1 MNFKKI
7 IAAGVAALSLV
18 SFAACGSSN
27 GGSGSQTDMTYDKI
41 ELGKTGKDIT
51 ASIKFYNGRTDMSL
65 DSYPGKNW
73 KSYIADFNKL
83 YPNIKVTA
91 QSDSNYADNA
101 LTRLQG
107 GDWGDIMMI
116 PSVDKSEL
124 SNYFISYGSLD
135 TMKKQVKLASEKAY
149 DGKSY
154 GVATDGQTSGVV
166 YNKAV
171 FKKAGITELPT
182 TPDEFIKDLK
192 LIKSKTDAIP
202 LYTNYAAGFTM
213 GAWDAYIGTTATGDN
228 TYMNQKLVH
237 TKAPFKGPG
246 DGTHA
251 YNVYKV
257 LYDAVADGLTED
269 DYSTTD
275 WESSKTMINSG
286 KIATMVLGAWAVTQ
300 MQQAGDH
307 GDDIGYMPFPISIKG
322 KQYASMGGNYS
333 MGINKKSSKENQEA
347 AMIFVK
353 WLTEKSGYA
362 KNEGGIP
369 IKYGDES
376 LPSVYENFKNVTM
389 EADVDCLKGE
399 EDLFADVN
407 SDSELGINSNG
418 NKRVQAIVEHAAN
431 KDKSFDSIMSDWNK
445 AWYKA
450 MQDDDAEAKY

>member
-27 GGSGSQTDMTYDKI
+27 GSSGGQTDMTYDKI
-41 ELGKTGKDIT
+41 ELGKTGKDIKT
-51 ASIKFYNGRTDMSL
+51 SIKFYNGRTDMSL

-135 TMKKQVKLASEKAY
+135 TMKKQVKLASEKSY

-171 FKKAGITELPT
+171 FKKAGITTLPT

-237 TKAPFKGPG
+237 TKAPFKDPG

-286 KIATMVLGAWAVTQ
+286 KIGTMVLGAWAVTQ

-376 LPSVYENFKNVTM
+376 LPSIYEDFKNVTM
-389 EADVDCLKGE
+389 EADADCLKGE
-399 EDLFADVN
+399 EDLFTDVN

-431 KDKSFDSIMSDWNK
+431 KDKSFDSIMSEWNK

>member
-1 MNFKKI
+1 MNLKKI
-7 IAAGVAALSLV
+7 VAAGIAAVCAV
-18 SFAACGSSN
+18 SMAACGGSNSS
-27 GGSGSQTDMTYDKI
+27 SGQTDMTYDKI
-41 ELGKTGKDIT
+41 ELGKTGKDIK
-51 ASIKFYNGRTDMSL
+51 ASIKFYNGRTDMGL

-73 KSYIADFNKL
+73 KSYVADFNKL
-83 YPNIKVTA
+83 YPDIKVDVQT
-91 QSDSNYADNA
+91 DTNYADNA

-116 PSVDKSEL
+116 PSVDKSEM

-149 DGKSY
+149 DGKCY

-171 FKKAGITELPT
+171 FKKAGITDLPK
-182 TPDEFIKDLK
+182 TPSEFIKDLK
-192 LIKSKTDAIP
+192 LIKEKTDAIP

-213 GAWDAYIGTTATGDN
+213 GAWDD

-237 TKAPFKGPG
+237 TKAPFKDPG

-251 YNVYKV
+251 YNVYKI

-275 WESSKTMINSG
+275 WESSKGMINSG
-286 KIATMVLGAWAVTQ
+286 KIGTMVLGAWAVTQ

-307 GDDIGYMPFPISIKG
+307 PDDIGYMPFPISIKG

-333 MGINKKSSKENQEA
+333 MGINKKSSKDNQEA

-362 KNEGGIP
+362 MNEGGIP
-369 IKYGDES
+369 IKYGES
-376 LPSVYENFKNVTM
+376 DLPSIYAEFKDVTM
-389 EADVDCLKGE
+389 EPDADSLKGE
-399 EDLFADVN
+399 EDLFTEVN

-431 KDKSFDSIMSDWNK
+431 KDKSYDDIMKDWNN

-450 MQDDDAEAKY
+450 MQDDGAEAKY

>member
-1 MNFKKI
+1 M
-7 IAAGVAALSLV
+7 
-18 SFAACGSSN
+18 
-27 GGSGSQTDMTYDKI
+27 
-41 ELGKTGKDIT
+41 T
-51 ASIKFYNGRTDMSL
+51 ASPTAWPPTARPPAWSTTRPYSRAGTHRT
-65 DSYPGKNW
+65 
-73 KSYIADFNKL
+73 ADH
-83 YPNIKVTA
+83 
-91 QSDSNYADNA
+91 
-101 LTRLQG
+101 
-107 GDWGDIMMI
+107 
-116 PSVDKSEL
+116 
-124 SNYFISYGSLD
+124 
-135 TMKKQVKLASEKAY
+135 
-149 DGKSY
+149 
-154 GVATDGQTSGVV
+154 
-166 YNKAV
+166 
-171 FKKAGITELPT
+171 
-182 TPDEFIKDLK
+182 PDEFIKDLK
-192 LIKSKTDAIP
+192 LIKSNTDAIP

-237 TKAPFKGPG
+237 TKAPFKDPG

-376 LPSVYENFKNVTM
+376 LPSVYEDFKNVTM
-389 EADVDCLKGE
+389 EADADCLKGE

-431 KDKSFDSIMSDWNK
+431 KASPST
-445 AWYKA
+445 AL
-450 MQDDDAEAKY
+450 